1 MVFAIVWTARITTV
15 LMMAHTREKIM
26 MLQTYFPSSNL
37 ICMQVLIYLVSVKVK
52 AVKVHLLQII
62 SWKIVLWHNWGA
74 DVTAWKIERK
84 IPFELNLGGAP
95 ATDFICHRRPE
106 SSGGAMMTPNP
117 AGSGWAPLGRIQQG
131 SYTAACPFLARQQ
144 FMCDMCRQIDRG
156 VSLLKTHRVI
166 QG

>member
-1 MVFAIVWTARITTV
+1 MRANHDA
-15 LMMAHTREKIM
+15 
-26 MLQTYFPSSNL
+26 SNL
-37 ICMQVLIYLVSVKVK
+37 FPIVKSHLYAGIDLSSVRVK

-62 SWKIVLWHNWGA
+62 SWKIVLWHNWGD
-74 DVTAWKIERK
+74 DVTGWKIERK

-106 SSGGAMMTPNP
+106 SGGAMMAPHP

-144 FMCDMCRQIDRG
+144 FMCDMCRQLGRG